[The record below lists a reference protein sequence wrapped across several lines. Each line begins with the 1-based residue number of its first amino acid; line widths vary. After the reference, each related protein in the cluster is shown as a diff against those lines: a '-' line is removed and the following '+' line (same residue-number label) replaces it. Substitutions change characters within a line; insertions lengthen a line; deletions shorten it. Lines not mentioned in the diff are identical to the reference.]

1 MNNLTIY
8 FNEKQVCFLN
18 KDQSLPDY
26 DKKLTVLSNSEDLNS
41 LKQDFDWF
49 LKQDNCSTLVFISEK
64 QTKVKKLFFSLFKI
78 IEAAGGFI
86 HNADGA
92 LFMYRNNKWDL
103 PKGKIDKGE
112 TPKKAAV
119 RECEEECGVSKLKII
134 KVLPATYHI
143 YTLKGDLILKKT
155 HWYEMTMPTKQML
168 VPQIEEGITEL
179 KMYKKKEIAKPM
191 KNTFP
196 SVIDVLINMGW

>member
-1 MNNLTIY
+1 MH
-8 FNEKQVCFLN
+8 
-18 KDQSLPDY
+18 
-26 DKKLTVLSNSEDLNS
+26 LSNSEDLNS

-64 QTKVKKLFFSLFKI
+64 QTKVQKLFFSLFKI

-112 TPKKAAV
+112 TPKKGAV

-143 YTLKGDLILKKT
+143 YTLKGDLIKNAF
-155 HWYEMTMPTKQML
+155 
-168 VPQIEEGITEL
+168 ITSS
-179 KMYKKKEIAKPM
+179 MGVSYKVKLEK
-191 KNTFP
+191 
-196 SVIDVLINMGW
+196 VI